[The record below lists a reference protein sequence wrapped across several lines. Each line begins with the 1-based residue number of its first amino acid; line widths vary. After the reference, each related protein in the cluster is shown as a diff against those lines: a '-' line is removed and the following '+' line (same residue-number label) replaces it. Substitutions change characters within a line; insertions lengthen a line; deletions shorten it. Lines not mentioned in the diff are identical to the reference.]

1 MAQAL
6 EPIPLEQT
14 FTYRLHLLH
23 KVSDLETQQRYPGAV
38 GLSLSDGRCLTAIG
52 RFESL
57 SVKDLARY
65 ANLNKSQASRAA
77 QALVTQGL
85 VSKRDSPEDGRGV
98 TLALTAAGRQA
109 CARAMHL
116 VHERNAEIVGC
127 LTPVEQAQLSGL
139 LDRLVAHN
147 QQLALAR
154 EAHEPDEPSQPKA
167 PDSEEAAQTC

>member
-1 MAQAL
+1 VAQAPD
-6 EPIPLEQT
+6 PIPLEQT

-109 CARAMHL
+109 CARAMQL

-127 LTPVEQAQLSGL
+127 LTPAEQAQLSDL

-147 QQLALAR
+147 QGLALAHGQA
-154 EAHEPDEPSQPKA
+154 ESSE
-167 PDSEEAAQTC
+167 PDSEDAMQAL

>member
-1 MAQAL
+1 MTQT
-6 EPIPLEQT
+6 PDSVPLERT

-23 KVSDLETQQRYPGAV
+23 KLSDLETQQRYPGTV

-77 QALVTQGL
+77 QALVTLGL
-85 VSKRDSPEDGRGV
+85 VSKRDSQQDGRGV
-98 TLALTAAGRQA
+98 TLTLTAAGRKA
-109 CARAMHL
+109 CARAMQL

-127 LTPVEQAQLSGL
+127 LTPAEQAQLSDL

-147 QQLALAR
+147 QGPALAR
-154 EAHEPDEPSQPKA
+154 GAADLSEPEDEDAISA
-167 PDSEEAAQTC
+167 L

>member
-1 MAQAL
+1 MSQAPAPL
-6 EPIPLEQT
+6 PLERT

-85 VSKRDSPEDGRGV
+85 VSKRDSQEDGRGV
-98 TLALTAAGRQA
+98 TLALTAAGRKA

-127 LTPVEQAQLSGL
+127 LTPAEQAQLSAL

-147 QQLALAR
+147 QQLALAHGS
-154 EAHEPDEPSQPKA
+154 AA
-167 PDSEEAAQTC
+167 PDGPDGEAATQAL

>member
-1 MAQAL
+1 MSPATVPPA
-6 EPIPLEQT
+6 LEQT

-23 KVSDLETQQRYPGAV
+23 KVSDLETQQRYPAAV
-38 GLSLSDGRCLTAIG
+38 GLTLSDGRCLTAIG

-98 TLALTAAGRQA
+98 TLALTAAGREA
-109 CARAMHL
+109 CARAMQL

-127 LTPVEQAQLSGL
+127 LSPTEQGQLSAL

-147 QQLALAR
+147 QQLALER
-154 EAHEPDEPSQPKA
+154 GPLDPDEPDTADTGPA
-167 PDSEEAAQTC
+167 R

>member
-1 MAQAL
+1 MTQT
-6 EPIPLEQT
+6 PDSVPLERT

-23 KVSDLETQQRYPGAV
+23 KLSDLETQQRYPGTV

-77 QALVTQGL
+77 QALVTLGL
-85 VSKRDSPEDGRGV
+85 VSKRDSQQDGRGV
-98 TLALTAAGRQA
+98 TLTLTAAGRKA
-109 CARAMHL
+109 CARAMQL

-127 LTPVEQAQLSGL
+127 LTPAEQAQLSDL

-147 QQLALAR
+147 QGPALAR
-154 EAHEPDEPSQPKA
+154 GATDLSEPEDEDATSA
-167 PDSEEAAQTC
+167 L

>member
-1 MAQAL
+1 MAQASA
-6 EPIPLEQT
+6 PIPLERT

-109 CARAMHL
+109 CARAMQL

-127 LTPVEQAQLSGL
+127 LTPAEQAQLSGL

-147 QQLALAR
+147 QQLALAHGPADAN
-154 EAHEPDEPSQPKA
+154 EL
-167 PDSEEAAQTC
+167 DSEDAAEAS

>member
-1 MAQAL
+1 MSQT
-6 EPIPLEQT
+6 PDPTPLERT
-14 FTYRLHLLH
+14 FTYRLHLLQ
-23 KVSDLETQQRYPGAV
+23 KVSDWETQQRYPGAV

-77 QALVTQGL
+77 QALVTLGL
-85 VSKRDSPEDGRGV
+85 VSKRDSQQDGRGV
-98 TLALTAAGRQA
+98 TLTLTAAGREA
-109 CARAMHL
+109 CARAMQL

-127 LTPVEQAQLSGL
+127 LTPAEQAQLSDL

-147 QQLALAR
+147 QGLALAHG
-154 EAHEPDEPSQPKA
+154 ATDASEPEDEDATSA
-167 PDSEEAAQTC
+167 L

>member
-1 MAQAL
+1 MTQTP
-6 EPIPLEQT
+6 EPVPLERT
-14 FTYRLHLLH
+14 VTYRLHLLH
-23 KVSDLETQQRYPGAV
+23 KVSDLATQQRYPAAV

-85 VSKRDSPEDGRGV
+85 VSKRDSHDDGRGV

-116 VHERNAEIVGC
+116 VHARNAEIVGC
-127 LTPVEQAQLSGL
+127 LTPTEQAQLGAL
-139 LDRLVAHN
+139 LDRLITHN
-147 QQLALAR
+147 QQLALAHQ
-154 EAHEPDEPSQPKA
+154 ASEPGVQE
-167 PDSEEAAQTC
+167 SEDAAQAC

>member
-1 MAQAL
+1 MTQAPDQ
-6 EPIPLEQT
+6 PIPLERT

-23 KVSDLETQQRYPGAV
+23 KVSDLETQQRYPGTV

-77 QALVTQGL
+77 QALVTLGL
-85 VSKRDSPEDGRGV
+85 VSKRDSQHDGRGV
-98 TLALTAAGRQA
+98 TLTLTATGRKA
-109 CARAMHL
+109 CARAMQL

-127 LTPVEQAQLSGL
+127 LTPAEQAQLSGL

-147 QQLALAR
+147 LGLALAR
-154 EAHEPDEPSQPKA
+154 GAADLGEPEDE
-167 PDSEEAAQTC
+167 DAASAL